1 MLAQLHRVEMRHVTD
16 PEHKDQLM
24 FRAIERS
31 HSRIGLVPDAD
42 VQKVAIDRLAYRR
55 DVIHVAPVHT
65 DKVHRPVAG
74 DRSANP
80 ERLLQKRAE
89 LRLVH
94 FTGSHREFPVA
105 AHGIRMSGNPH
116 VVRRIQKRRIDSR
129 FLADQAPNKVEVAGV
144 ATTDTMLTKYPDVAK
159 PGLG

>member
-1 MLAQLHRVEMRHVTD
+1 MRHVTD
-16 PEHKDQLM
+16 PEHKDQLI

-42 VQKVAIDRLAYRR
+42 VQKLAIDLLAYRR
-55 DVIHVAPVHT
+55 DVVHVAPVHT

-74 DRSANP
+74 DRNGSS
-80 ERLLQKRAE
+80 ERLLQKSAE
-89 LRLVH
+89 LHLVH
-94 FTGSHREFPVA
+94 FTGSHREFSVA
-105 AHGIRMSGNPH
+105 ADGIGMSGNLH
-116 VVRRIQKRRIDSR
+116 VVGRIQKPGIDSR

-144 ATTDTMLTKYPDVAK
+144 ATPDSMLTKYPDIAN